1 MKTIKSIILTIM
13 IIFTLS
19 SCTENSNES
28 SSPAVSISEIS
39 IEESQEVESV
49 ILLREEIIK
58 STFMIQK
65 TIYEYD
71 EKSHVVSKKYF
82 QDNKLYSSTNYR
94 YDDKG
99 FKNYFKIIYFNN
111 SDYLEYSWTYSSTGK
126 ILIELRKNYMSGTLY
141 ETSVNYKYDEKDRII
156 SEVTKDEKN
165 NIIMDEITYEYIDDN
180 GSFKNTKISNG
191 ETSTSILIFD
201 SRGNLI
207 ENQKLNNEGTISSRR
222 VMEYDD
228 KNNQIKESYDDIEI
242 TFEYIYDGELIKK
255 ISTYH
260 SKDGL
265 CGYIE
270 YTYNDAGDLIKQV
283 DFDASG
289 TQTSEKEFIYK
300 WES

>member
-1 MKTIKSIILTIM
+1 M

-300 WES
+300 